1 MIPDN
6 LHNSNLATT
15 FPTTPSRPAPNSAKK
30 RRQMSD
36 LSRPAATPGHG
47 AKMSMIFRNAATSL
61 QGSRLPT
68 YQPSSNIKRPRLP
81 LSQAR
86 STKFGSTCQDDIV
99 ISSDL
104 RSPPKISQYLGE
116 SCETGSASS
125 EVSRHRAFAVGPH
138 YPTRT
143 PLKIED
149 EEQEPISSGFATPIA
164 ATPDIVEDP
173 EEVKYP
179 FLENWRSLR
188 SSSDASDLGSDNIDL
203 HSTHGV
209 PLILPFP
216 RSDAE
221 EASRSHIDTWLDE
234 IVNATSGL
242 SRSPRQCD
250 GTKDLLIN
258 NASRTIV
265 SNLSSPIRPGVSPSK
280 KQDLPY
286 PLGASSDKEN
296 ISPSKCSSSPTLPP
310 TQHLQSRNPSRFRQS
325 TTQSTLQH
333 TKTLHFAPPLTP
345 PDRHNLSPKRKRA
358 RVDQMAFSRAEGETS
373 VASRD
378 FTIHEDQLAEALA
391 QLSPDVARHRKGRG
405 PKRERCMSYWDE
417 DILQPGSP
425 CVPMDT
431 DDGGEIIG
439 RGKGK
444 QVLNELEQT
453 VEPTTERPFA
463 KKAGSASFQFRA

>member
-1 MIPDN
+1 MIPDK
-6 LHNSNLATT
+6 LHNPNLATT
-15 FPTTPSRPAPNSAKK
+15 FPTTPNRPAPNSAKK
-30 RRQMSD
+30 RRQMPD
-36 LSRPAATPGHG
+36 LSRPTATPGHG
-47 AKMSMIFRNAATSL
+47 AKMSMIFRDAATSL

-86 STKFGSTCQDDIV
+86 STKFGSTCQDDII

-104 RSPPKISQYLGE
+104 RSPPKKSQYLGE
-116 SCETGSASS
+116 SCEAASASS
-125 EVSRHRAFAVGPH
+125 EVSRHRAFVVGPH
-138 YPTRT
+138 CPTRT
-143 PLKIED
+143 PLRIED

-164 ATPDIVEDP
+164 ATPDIVEDS

-188 SSSDASDLGSDNIDL
+188 SSSDASDLGSDNSDL

-209 PLILPFP
+209 LLILPFP

-221 EASRSHIDTWLDE
+221 VVSRSHIDTWLDE
-234 IVNATSGL
+234 IVDATSGL
-242 SRSPRQCD
+242 SRSPKQCD

-258 NASRTIV
+258 NASFSRTIV

-296 ISPSKCSSSPTLPP
+296 MSPSKCSSSPILPP

-325 TTQSTLQH
+325 NTQSTLQH

-345 PDRHNLSPKRKRA
+345 SDPRHNVSPKRKRA
-358 RVDQMAFSRAEGETS
+358 RVDQMISSRAEGETS
-373 VASRD
+373 VAYRD

-405 PKRERCMSYWDE
+405 PQRERCMSYWDE

-431 DDGGEIIG
+431 DDGWRNDREGE
-439 RGKGK
+439 GK
-444 QVLNELEQT
+444 
-453 VEPTTERPFA
+453 
-463 KKAGSASFQFRA
+463 ASVG